1 MNVMYSRPRL
11 VSALCRKDFLSF
23 AAKCFGH
30 IYPGK
35 ELVRNWHHE
44 AIAYQLMR
52 IIEGKT
58 TNLIINV
65 PPRSLKSFFVSVV
78 FPAYLLGIRP
88 SFRIVCASYSQDLS
102 IPLAVE
108 FRKIVE
114 SDWYKKLFNVAP
126 PIKNTDAEYHTA
138 VGGTRY
144 TTSVGGT
151 LTGRGGDLIIIDDP
165 LNGIEAYSKPARE
178 KVIGWFTGTAGSRL
192 DDKRTGAIIVVMQ
205 RLHQDD
211 LTDFLVQQGGWD
223 QLKLPAVAPA
233 DLDIEI
239 GWRKAHHWKGGTAL
253 EEVRE
258 PLPVLAR
265 LKRQFGLYAFNAQ
278 YLQEPLPPTGNMLKD
293 HWLRYVDV
301 LPSPQSGDQIVQS
314 WDTAMK
320 ASDANDYSVCETFR
334 VRNKNE
340 FYLIDVFRD
349 RIEFPDLV
357 RKVVELSSRFL
368 ANAILIE
375 DRVSG
380 TSLIQE
386 AKRRGVQSVMGIAPS
401 SDKLSRMMAQT
412 PKLEAGSLILPRSA
426 PWQADFKSEY
436 LGFPSGQYD
445 DQMDALSQFLEW
457 RGKRENDIFNF
468 DFGKDDDERAPDPD
482 QLLYYLPWRR

>member
-1 MNVMYSRPRL
+1 MERTNDKIFNVNPASSGALGGLIGHLRSTRTSLQISFVVTGKRKNMTTYSRARL

-35 ELVRNWHHE
+35 GFIRNWHYE

-58 TNLIINV
+58 KNLTINV
-65 PPRSLKSFFVSVV
+65 PPRSLKSFFISVV
-78 FPAYLLGIRP
+78 LPAYLLGIRP
-88 SFRIVCASYSQDLS
+88 SFRIVRASYSQDLS
-102 IPLAVE
+102 ISYAVN

-178 KVIGWFTGTAGSRL
+178 KVIAWFTGTAGSRL

-211 LTDFLVQQGGWD
+211 LTGFLLQQGGWD

-239 GWRKAHHWKGGTAL
+239 GWRKAHRRSSSADASAPRAAKRKKGG
-253 EEVRE
+253 
-258 PLPVLAR
+258 
-265 LKRQFGLYAFNAQ
+265 
-278 YLQEPLPPTGNMLKD
+278 
-293 HWLRYVDV
+293 
-301 LPSPQSGDQIVQS
+301 
-314 WDTAMK
+314 
-320 ASDANDYSVCETFR
+320 
-334 VRNKNE
+334 
-340 FYLIDVFRD
+340 
-349 RIEFPDLV
+349 
-357 RKVVELSSRFL
+357 
-368 ANAILIE
+368 
-375 DRVSG
+375 
-380 TSLIQE
+380 
-386 AKRRGVQSVMGIAPS
+386 RRGVVATASLRRPIIRRGPPRDLGVALSDDLRERRVAVDRTITSEGGERGEAWHLPDTSTIHPRSTPKPALRRAALNSAEVICLLNIAAL
-401 SDKLSRMMAQT
+401 LSRQPLQHAADLHRVPVIVT
-412 PKLEAGSLILPRSA
+412 RRRRHSA
-426 PWQADFKSEY
+426 LVERLGNPFQARY
-436 LGFPSGQYD
+436 PGRP
-445 DQMDALSQFLEW
+445 
-457 RGKRENDIFNF
+457 
-468 DFGKDDDERAPDPD
+468 
-482 QLLYYLPWRR
+482 